1 MLSGFIKINIWQA
14 RTLINHMQ
22 LGLQMTRKREALG
35 KLKNAQRLDI
45 GKMLYEVKIEIT
57 KTYRIP
63 KNRTGNG

>member
-1 MLSGFIKINIWQA
+1 MLSGFIKINIRQV
-14 RTLINHMQ
+14 RTLINNMQ
-22 LGLQMTRKREALG
+22 LGLRMARKREALG

>member
-22 LGLQMTRKREALG
+22 LGLRMARKREALG

-45 GKMLYEVKIEIT
+45 GKMLYEVEIEIT